1 MEVELIDFDINTHK
15 YNDKLIR
22 ILFRGGDGINV
33 NAWRFRMKPSNNKYI
48 LVEHSTRACILFE
61 NDEFM
66 NIMDHSSDPE
76 IRCIQ
81 SWYENYLYEWEEE
94 EDGEW

>member
-1 MEVELIDFDINTHK
+1 
-15 YNDKLIR
+15 
-22 ILFRGGDGINV
+22 
-33 NAWRFRMKPSNNKYI
+33 
-48 LVEHSTRACILFE
+48 
-61 NDEFM
+61 M